1 MMLPKVSLSLAAASA
16 ALLMALAPVSAA
28 PSSPLSLLKGSVAQQ
43 SMVEQAHGWHRTC
56 RKGFTDVHK
65 HVKGVGRVT
74 CHSRRCHTNSL
85 GIEKCTWS

>member
-1 MMLPKVSLSLAAASA
+1 MTQFRISLSLAAASA
-16 ALLMALAPVSAA
+16 ALLLALAPVSAA
-28 PSSPLSLLKGSVAQQ
+28 PSSPLSLKSAAAEQ
-43 SMVEQAHGWHRTC
+43 SMVEQVHGWHRTC

-74 CHSRRCHTNSL
+74 CHSRRCHTNRL

>member
-1 MMLPKVSLSLAAASA
+1 MTLPKVSLSLAAASA

-28 PSSPLSLLKGSVAQQ
+28 PSSPLSLLKGAAAEQ

-85 GIEKCTWS
+85 GVEKCTWS